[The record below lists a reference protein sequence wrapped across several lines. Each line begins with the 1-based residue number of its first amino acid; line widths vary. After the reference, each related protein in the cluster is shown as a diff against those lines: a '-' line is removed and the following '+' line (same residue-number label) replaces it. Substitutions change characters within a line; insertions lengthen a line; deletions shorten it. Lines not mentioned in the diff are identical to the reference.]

1 MSTETQKII
10 SGTEGL
16 KCFIILWSMI
26 RFALSF
32 DDDSTGDFFVMAA
45 GISCYEF
52 TKIRIKINRKAN
64 EFREIDNANF
74 LW

>member
-16 KCFIILWSMI
+16 KCFILWSMI
-26 RFALSF
+26 TFVLSL

-52 TKIRIKINRKAN
+52 TKIRIKINRKEN
-64 EFREIDNANF
+64 EFREIDDANF